1 MRQPTLLR
9 TRVEVPSILLL
20 LLRAKCAVQR
30 FHNRTSEVHMP
41 EINTSMYFRDRSAE
55 YRKIAND
62 RYEAGHRESSTMLN
76 EVAAE
81 FEAEADE
88 LAGKSVV

>member
-1 MRQPTLLR
+1 
-9 TRVEVPSILLL
+9 
-20 LLRAKCAVQR
+20 
-30 FHNRTSEVHMP
+30 MP

-62 RYEAGHRESSTMLN
+62 RYEAGHRESSNMPN
-76 EVAAE
+76 EVASE
-81 FEAEADE
+81 IEAEADE